1 LKQIA
6 VITPV
11 PEIVHTYLDQS
22 ILRKGQEQGLVEYHV
37 LNLRDFAEGNYR
49 QIDDEPYGGGSGM
62 VLMAEPLF
70 KAIEHCFSLFEVDK
84 VDKVTVVYPS
94 PQGTLWN
101 HAAAL
106 ELSKHSYFI
115 FLCGHYKGID
125 QRVIEK
131 YVTHEYSVGDYILS
145 SGELPALLMID
156 SIVRLVPGVLHSFS
170 SAATD
175 SFYHDLLDAPY
186 YTRPQEIDGMKIPE
200 VLLTGHHQEI
210 ETWRQQQRERRTR
223 KRRPDLWKKYLQK
236 TDRLEA

>member
-1 LKQIA
+1 VKQIA

-11 PEIVHTYLDQS
+11 PEIVNMYLDQS
-22 ILRKGQEQGLVEYHV
+22 ILRKGREQGLLEYHV
-37 LNLRDFAEGNYR
+37 LNLRDFAMGNYR

-70 KAIEHCFSLFEVDK
+70 KAIEHCFSLFK
-84 VDKVTVVYPS
+84 VEDIDQVTVVYPS

-101 HAAAL
+101 HATAL

-156 SIVRLVPGVLHSFS
+156 SIVRLVPGVLHSYS

-186 YTRPQEIDGMKIPE
+186 YTRPQEIEGMRIPD

-210 ETWRQQQRERRTR
+210 ESWRQHQRERRTR